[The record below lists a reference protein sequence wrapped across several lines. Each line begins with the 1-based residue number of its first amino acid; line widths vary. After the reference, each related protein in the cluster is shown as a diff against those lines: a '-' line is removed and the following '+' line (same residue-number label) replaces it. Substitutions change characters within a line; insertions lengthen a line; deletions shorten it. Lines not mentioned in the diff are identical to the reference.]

1 VIYQER
7 FKRPLDMLMSSLML
21 LFLSPVFILLTLI
34 LGIYY
39 RSSPFFAQARP
50 GKNGK
55 IFYILKF
62 KTMDDI
68 LDERGLLLPDEK
80 RITILGKWIRNSSLD
95 EIPQLIN
102 VLKGDMSMV
111 GPRPLLREYM
121 MLYSEEQNRRH
132 EMRPGV
138 TGWAQV
144 NGRNAISWEQ
154 KFKYDVWYVSN
165 CSFLLDVKILF
176 STFFNVL
183 AGKGITQQGH
193 VSSGKFTGST
203 VRNLSNRSI
212 S

>member
-1 VIYQER
+1 MYQELI
-7 FKRPLDMLMSSLML
+7 KRSLDILISGLML
-21 LFLSPVFILLTLI
+21 LVLSPVFLFLIVI
-34 LGIYY
+34 LGSYFH
-39 RSSPFFAQARP
+39 SSPFFAQARP

-62 KTMDDI
+62 KTMDD
-68 LDERGLLLPDEK
+68 LQDERGFMLPDEK
-80 RITILGKWIRNSSLD
+80 RITTIGKWIRNSSLD

-111 GPRPLLREYM
+111 GPRPLLREYLA
-121 MLYSEEQNRRH
+121 LYSSEQNRRH

-138 TGWAQV
+138 TGWAQI

-154 KFKYDVWYVSN
+154 KFKYDVWYVNN
-165 CSFLLDVKILF
+165 CSFLLDIKILLI
-176 STFFNVL
+176 TFFNVL
-183 AGKGITQQGH
+183 AGKGVTQQGH

-203 VRNLSNRSI
+203 MNKYTKRSV